1 MFTVCGPPAPA
12 PAPPSV
18 YFYKLCAH
26 LYYFDYLAGSGRAA
40 NKSSGFAVA
49 LHHSICAIWAIW
61 GIWAIWDICVLKI
74 MPLGGLAEELAQ
86 SDTDPR
92 TNMPYIIHT
101 SAWQAHYTLQ

>member
-1 MFTVCGPPAPA
+1 
-12 PAPPSV
+12 
-18 YFYKLCAH
+18 
-26 LYYFDYLAGSGRAA
+26 
-40 NKSSGFAVA
+40 
-49 LHHSICAIWAIW
+49 
-61 GIWAIWDICVLKI
+61 